1 MTERL
6 KKIRRSMSEWRAKV
20 NTLAAVDEP
29 SDAQT
34 AEIVELRGKLTTG
47 ETEYREALDAEGDE
61 VRDVHVS
68 AEERERRELRG
79 KARLSGYMRA
89 AINGKILDGAEA
101 ECSAAYEC
109 PGAVPHEMFHVEER
123 QREERAETPV
133 PSTVD
138 QTLST
143 IVPAIFQRS
152 AAAWLGIDM
161 PSVGVGDA
169 GYPVLSTSL
178 TGGVKA
184 AGASAAETAG
194 AFTVTTAQPR
204 RITGSFRFRRED
216 AARLSGMEEALRQNL
231 SAVLSNEVDNQ
242 ALNGSG
248 TGDGTING
256 LLNILTNPS
265 APATGVET
273 YDRFA
278 AAFLSHIDGVFAVD
292 RAGVRML
299 MGAATYRL
307 AGTLY
312 RASTGD
318 VSALDHL
325 SLRYGGVRLSNRIAA
340 PASHI
345 QQAIVRRSNPAGDRV
360 AVMPTWQGL
369 ELIRDNVS
377 EANTKKGEI
386 SVTGL
391 MLVGDVV
398 RLRPDAFVQ
407 DSFRVSS

>member
-109 PGAVPHEMFHVEER
+109 PGAVPHEMFQEER

-138 QTLST
+138 QTLAS
-143 IVPAIFQRS
+143 IVPPIFERS

-161 PSVGVGDA
+161 PSAAVGDA
-169 GYPVLSTSL
+169 GYPVLSTNV
-178 TGGVKA
+178 TGGPKA
-184 AGASAAETAG
+184 AGAAAAETAG

-248 TGDGTING
+248 AGDGTIDG

-265 APATGVET
+265 APGSGVET

-360 AVMPTWQGL
+360 AVMPVWQGL
-369 ELIRDNVS
+369 ELIRDNITD
-377 EANTKKGEI
+377 AAKGEI
-386 SVTGL
+386 AVTGL

>member
-1 MTERL
+1 MKKRL
-6 KKIRRSMSEWRAKV
+6 TKIMRSMSEWTKEI
-20 NTLAAVDEP
+20 NTLAAVEEP
-29 SDAQT
+29 TESQIT
-34 AEIVELRGKLTTG
+34 SLRELREKSIKGHD
-47 ETEYREALDAEGDE
+47 EYQAALDAEGDTE
-61 VRDVHVS
+61 HRDVNVS

-79 KARLSGYMRA
+79 KARLSSYMRA

-109 PGAVPHEMFHVEER
+109 PGAVPLEVFHAEER
-123 QREERAETPV
+123 EREERAETPA
-133 PSTVD
+133 PSTAD
-138 QTLST
+138 QTLAS

-152 AAAWLGIDM
+152 AASWLGIDM

-169 GYPVLSTSL
+169 GYPVLSTNV
-178 TGGVKA
+178 TGGPKA
-184 AGASAAETAG
+184 AGAAAAETPG

-248 TGDGTING
+248 VGDGTING
-256 LLNILTNPS
+256 LLNILTDPS
-265 APATGVET
+265 SPGSGVET

-360 AVMPTWQGL
+360 AVMPVWQGL
-369 ELIRDNVS
+369 ELIRDNITD
-377 EANTKKGEI
+377 AAKGEI
-386 SVTGL
+386 AVTGL